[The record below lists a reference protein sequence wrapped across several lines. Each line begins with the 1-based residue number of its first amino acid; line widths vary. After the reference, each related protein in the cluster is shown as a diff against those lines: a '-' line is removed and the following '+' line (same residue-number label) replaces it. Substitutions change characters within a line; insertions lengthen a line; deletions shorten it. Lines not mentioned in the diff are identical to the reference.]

1 MKKGDYIKDWWLK
14 EAGIILSM
22 ERESNWPNRKT
33 IKACMMGNGP
43 ISIMMGFIGPSIRY
57 LSRRDFNVNAGG
69 HYEVLEKTS

>member
-1 MKKGDYIKDWWLK
+1 MKKGDYIRDWYAK

-22 ERESNWPNRKT
+22 ERESDWPNRKT
-33 IKACMMGNGP
+33 IKVNMMGNGWL
-43 ISIMMGFIGPSIRY
+43 SILAGRIGPQIRY